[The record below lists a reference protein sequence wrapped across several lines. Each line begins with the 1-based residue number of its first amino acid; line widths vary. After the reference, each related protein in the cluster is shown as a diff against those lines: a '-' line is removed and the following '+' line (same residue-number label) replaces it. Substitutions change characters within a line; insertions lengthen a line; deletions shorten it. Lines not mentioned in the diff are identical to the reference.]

1 MDYGILAKVAVDAR
15 SLITKWW
22 RCLGDGGDWC
32 LVVPL
37 VFKTSVGLIRSR
49 VGSIPIRL
57 RHFIRRRPHG
67 FCYDLFAFGNDE
79 KKKDHGF
86 LPPRLVGGCPI
97 GIWGF
102 CAF

>member
-1 MDYGILAKVAVDAR
+1 
-15 SLITKWW
+15 
-22 RCLGDGGDWC
+22 
-32 LVVPL
+32 
-37 VFKTSVGLIRSR
+37 
-49 VGSIPIRL
+49 
-57 RHFIRRRPHG
+57 
-67 FCYDLFAFGNDE
+67 LFAFGNDE